1 VTSTAYDSGS
11 TATLDGVVRRP
22 QADIES
28 LEGGPWDGRR
38 YSYIPPSTLRLHAN
52 VELHAEFDQELDPI
66 TYQVLRSRFWHNNL
80 EHGDV
85 IQRIAGSALVV
96 YAADFAVSML
106 TEIGDVVTIGPT
118 IQYFSAVSDLVVK
131 WTLENR
137 GGQPGIRDGDIF
149 LQNDPFIGTAQ
160 QADTALYAPVFWEG
174 KIFAWIY
181 NCAHIGDLGGV
192 DAGGWAVHARDI
204 YDEAVTIPPIKVVDR
219 GETQM
224 DLVEAFARQSRES
237 EFITLGVK
245 SQIAGIEIT
254 RRATQEL
261 LAQYGPR
268 TVKGAMRRMIADT
281 SKVVSERLRKI
292 PDGSWRQRL
301 YVGGLMGGEHGVHRE
316 TLTLTKRGDQIVC
329 ANAGTAAQGG
339 PGNMAYGT
347 LRSGVVAA
355 LMTVI
360 APDQLGCV
368 AGVANHISFAPT
380 PGTRTCATH
389 PAACSAIFSTLIG
402 VNIAALVVGKMAM
415 SGPPELRA
423 HANASGGMALP
434 VSCVVYAFD
443 DSDRYLSTSV
453 VPAHL
458 AGCIGAFPYRDGID
472 TGGSWWLLGTS
483 TANVEAA
490 EQDGSVLAVFRG
502 ENIDSGGPGRWRGG
516 NGPVTAFT
524 PHKNRVFAQMSF
536 IEPAVNTASGLAGGA
551 YGLGANLLA
560 TTSQSFSEAVKSG
573 FWPGDRTALEDNA
586 GELTRLGRQDRLAP
600 VPKGDIVVVEWNG
613 AGGYG
618 DPLDR
623 PADFVAEDVEHERV
637 SRGAALRHYGVV
649 LGAGTEVDVRATEDA
664 RAEIRARRLRDAE
677 TPTDHVDWR
686 LGAGAP
692 VLLAGA
698 AGGVDVR
705 SWDEDVVWA
714 CSSCGQ
720 HLGSTRS
727 NFKDR
732 AARADRN
739 PHDVD
744 PKMYLD
750 PGEWTDPT
758 IVLRQHCC
766 PSCATLLSQEL
777 MLAGD
782 ESLWDFQIDS
792 VPGEEA

>member
-1 VTSTAYDSGS
+1 VTSTVRDRDS
-11 TATLDGVVRRP
+11 TATLDGVIRRP
-22 QADIES
+22 QADIGS
-28 LEGGPWDGRR
+28 LEGGPWDGRH
-38 YSYIPPSTLRLHAN
+38 YSYIPPSTLQLHPS
-52 VELHAEFDQELDPI
+52 VELHEEFDEELDPI

-96 YAADFAVSML
+96 YASDFAVSML
-106 TEIGDVVTIGPT
+106 TEIGDVFTIGPT

-160 QADTALYAPVFWEG
+160 QSDTALYAPVFWEG
-174 KIFAWIY
+174 KIFSWIY

-192 DAGGWAVHARDI
+192 DAGGWAVNARDI

-219 GETQM
+219 GELQM
-224 DLVEAFARQSRES
+224 DLVEAFARQSREPQ
-237 EFITLGVK
+237 FITLGVK

-254 RRATQEL
+254 RRAILEL

-301 YVGGLMGGEHGVHRE
+301 YVGGLMGGEHGVHQE
-316 TLTLTKRGDQIVC
+316 MLTLTKHGDQIVC
-329 ANAGTAAQGG
+329 TNAGTAAQGG
-339 PGNMAYGT
+339 AGNMPYGT

-368 AGVANHISFAPT
+368 AGVANHISFAPV
-380 PGTRTCATH
+380 PGTRSCATH
-389 PAACSAIFSTLIG
+389 PAACSAIYSTLIG
-402 VNIAALVVGKMAM
+402 VNIAALVVSKMAM
-415 SGPPELRA
+415 SGPAELRA
-423 HANASGGMALP
+423 HANASGGMSLP

-443 DSDRYLSTSV
+443 DNDNYLSTSV
-453 VPAHL
+453 IPAHL

-472 TGGSWWLLGTS
+472 TGGSWWLLGTR
-483 TANVEAA
+483 TANVEVA

-560 TTSQSFSEAVKSG
+560 TGDQGFAELVKSAG
-573 FWPGDRTALEDNA
+573 WPGGRETLEDTT
-586 GELTRLGRQDRLAP
+586 GGLTRLRRQELLAP
-600 VPKGDIVVVEWNG
+600 VPKGDVVVVEWNG

-623 PADFVAEDVEHERV
+623 PAELVAEDVEHERV

-649 LGAGTEVDVRATEDA
+649 VDEDADVDALATEYA
-664 RAEIRARRLRDAE
+664 RAKIRSQRLRDAQ
-677 TPTDHVDWR
+677 TPTGHVERR
-686 LGAGAP
+686 LGPGAP

-698 AGGVDVR
+698 AGAVDVR
-705 SWDEDVVWA
+705 SCDDEPVWA
-714 CSSCGQ
+714 CSNCGQ
-720 HLGSTRS
+720 YLGSAGS
-727 NFKDR
+727 NFKDY
-732 AARADRN
+732 AATADRN

-744 PKMYLD
+744 AKMYLD
-750 PGEWTDPT
+750 PGEWTDPS

-777 MLAGD
+777 MPAGD
-782 ESLWDFQIDS
+782 ESLFDFQIDLVS
-792 VPGEEA
+792 REEA